1 MAVSRETK
9 ETQLAD
15 LTQAFSGA
23 DAAILLSFTGIKV
36 SEVTELRRQV
46 RAAKGQYKVVKNTLA
61 KRALKGTSFEPLSEH
76 FTGATAV
83 AYSTDPVGLAKVL
96 TTFAKTAPVLQV
108 KAAVVQGKAIK
119 PAEVGELANLPG
131 KPELYAKLLFLLNAP
146 AVQLVSV
153 LSAVPRDFMTVLAEA
168 EKKKAAAE

>member
-9 ETQLAD
+9 ESQLSD
-15 LTQAFSGA
+15 LTQAFAGA
-23 DAAILLSFTGIKV
+23 DAAVLLSFTGIKV

-61 KRALKGTSFEPLSEH
+61 KRALKGTSFEPLAEH

-83 AYSTDPVGLAKVL
+83 AYSEDPVGLAKVL
-96 TTFAKTAPVLQV
+96 TTFAKTTPVLQV

-119 PAEVGELANLPG
+119 PAEVTELATLPG

-146 AVQLVSV
+146 MVQLVSV

-168 EKKKAAAE
+168 EKKKAAE